1 MILSDMLFELVKGLG
16 ADIMFKAA
24 GVLRSC
30 FFVNPYADEPVGKHR
45 MALINAFSSFSSV
58 IGEGDVAVVI
68 NTDKS
73 SVFKQS
79 HRTAYTGLGNVHLTG
94 DINRTHFPVAVAENK
109 DSFKI
114 VLA

>member
-1 MILSDMLFELVKGLG
+1 MLLELVKGLG

-30 FFVNPYADEPVGKHR
+30 FFV
-45 MALINAFSSFSSV
+45 
-58 IGEGDVAVVI
+58 IGEGDISVVI

-79 HRTAYTGLGNVHLTG
+79 HRTAYAGLGNVHLTG
-94 DINRTHFPVAVAENK
+94 DINRTHFPVAFAENK